1 MTPIFAVGSGSTA
14 ARILVGKRALVSFA
28 YVGTRWLPESRLA
41 KLQAACAGLVLDS
54 GAFTAWQKG
63 TPIDIAEHTAFV
75 AERHAEFEWCAAL
88 DAIGDAAASLANWR
102 RQRSELASDV
112 RLVPVFHEGEDFEIL
127 DEYVAAAPLIGLGRT
142 KGRKSV
148 DATFDW
154 YDDVFNRY
162 PLGKFHAFGNGS
174 PETLEPYPFVSF
186 DCTTWERNSTYGGKH
201 RWPWSRCTKE
211 TCMRAYIE
219 AFETVTY
226 RPRAHGR
233 QLSLPEGAA
242 QVEELAS

>member
-41 KLQAACAGLVLDS
+41 KLRAACAGLVLDS

-63 TPIDIAEHTAFV
+63 TAIDIAEHTAFV

-154 YDDVFNRY
+154 YDNVFNRY